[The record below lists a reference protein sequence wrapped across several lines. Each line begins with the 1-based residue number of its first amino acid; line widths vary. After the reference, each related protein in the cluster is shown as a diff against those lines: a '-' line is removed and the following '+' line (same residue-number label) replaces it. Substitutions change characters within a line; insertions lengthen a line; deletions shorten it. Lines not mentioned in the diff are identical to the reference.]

1 MMKKCKFCKGTGE
14 SSYVQMSAN
23 AKDGTQEWIKCK
35 CPDCNGLGVDTH
47 EEVEFDNRYEDYIK
61 HKKLENMRKD
71 DIIKTQKELNGILED
86 QIIQLT
92 MISKI
97 ELGDDVI
104 EEIKRLKTKLNQNKD
119 DE

>member
-1 MMKKCKFCKGTGE
+1 
-14 SSYVQMSAN
+14 
-23 AKDGTQEWIKCK
+23 
-35 CPDCNGLGVDTH
+35 
-47 EEVEFDNRYEDYIK
+47 
-61 HKKLENMRKD
+61 MRKD

-119 DE
+119 E

>member
-1 MMKKCKFCKGTGE
+1 
-14 SSYVQMSAN
+14 
-23 AKDGTQEWIKCK
+23 
-35 CPDCNGLGVDTH
+35 
-47 EEVEFDNRYEDYIK
+47 
-61 HKKLENMRKD
+61 MRKD